1 MKAQNYAMI
10 INAQQNLKTAQ
21 AAQQAA
27 DEAAESD
34 TSVNDFKF
42 VINDYP
48 QQVRWKLTHRDT
60 IAEINDFTGAY
71 LGVLCCAN
79 FISNSGRV
87 ISKQRLSRIYLSPP
101 PEVTITHHYSIA
113 ITILSL
119 CDAGAAVTTR
129 GSYYPPGKEAG
140 ADKLHLLVEAPDQM
154 ALTKAKGEIK
164 RIVGASL
171 LRITGAVLAAHVALG
186 MLCAGHVV
194 N

>member
-60 IAEINDFTGAY
+60 ITEINDFTGAHC
-71 LGVLCCAN
+71 GQVSSQSQNN
-79 FISNSGRV
+79 FRV
-87 ISKQRLSRIYLSPP
+87 RVSRC
-101 PEVTITHHYSIA
+101 IT
-113 ITILSL
+113 
-119 CDAGAAVTTR
+119 
-129 GSYYPPGKEAG
+129 
-140 ADKLHLLVEAPDQM
+140 
-154 ALTKAKGEIK
+154 
-164 RIVGASL
+164 
-171 LRITGAVLAAHVALG
+171 
-186 MLCAGHVV
+186 
-194 N
+194 NF